1 MPNLSLEKMFLDT
14 YQTYSDAIFR
24 FIFFKI
30 DNRERALDL
39 TQEAFM
45 KAWLEMS
52 KDGGVQ
58 NMRAFLYKVASNLV
72 IDEYRRR
79 GRSGNES
86 LDDMREDG
94 FEPKTENEIESL
106 INKIDGEK
114 IMEKIKDLPQIYSE
128 VIFLKYTEEL
138 SISEMSE
145 NLGVSENVISVRIN
159 RGLKKLKQLV
169 EDDMKKFNI

>member
-1 MPNLSLEKMFLDT
+1 MSNLALEKMFLDT

-45 KAWLEMS
+45 KAWMQLS
-52 KDGGVQ
+52 RDGGVQ

-72 IDEYRRR
+72 IDEYRKR
-79 GRSGNES
+79 GRSQGES
-86 LDDMREDG
+86 LDAMSEDG
-94 FEPKTENEIESL
+94 FEPKAESEIDSL
-106 INKIDGEK
+106 INKIDGAKVMQK
-114 IMEKIKDLPQIYSE
+114 IQDLPQIYSE

-138 SISEMSE
+138 SISEISE
-145 NLGVSENVISVRIN
+145 NLGVSENVVSVRLN
-159 RGLKKLKQLV
+159 RAIKKLKEMV
-169 EDDMKKFNI
+169 EEEMAKFNT